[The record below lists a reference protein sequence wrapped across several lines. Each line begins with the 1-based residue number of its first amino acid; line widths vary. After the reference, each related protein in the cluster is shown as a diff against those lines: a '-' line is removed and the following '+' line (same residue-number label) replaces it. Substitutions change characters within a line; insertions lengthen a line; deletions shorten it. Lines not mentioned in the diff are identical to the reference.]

1 MEMNEYETARRH
13 FERALQID
21 ELTYGGKH
29 PNLIP
34 RLNDLGRCL
43 KHVGEIDPAV
53 ECFARS
59 AELMRLY
66 PQLPAREGSAIEV
79 A

>member
-1 MEMNEYETARRH
+1 MEMSAYDTARRH

-21 ELTYGGKH
+21 ELTYSVKH
-29 PNLIP
+29 PNLIQ

-43 KHVGEIDPAV
+43 KHVAEIDLAV

-59 AELMRLY
+59 SELSRMY
-66 PQLPAREGSAIEV
+66 PQLPAQEDSSIEP